1 MTREV
6 TGTMGRATARTS
18 RTTRRIALA
27 VVVPALALTAACGD
41 GDEDEADDAAATAD
55 DATAEASAEPSGD
68 ASAGASD
75 AAAGENLADTVACDA
90 TEGAVIGYSQPLP
103 DPNYEAISATI
114 DNVLAEYGAT
124 QVAVNANLD
133 PGKQISDVQ
142 SLIQQ
147 DVDVILI
154 NPVAPE
160 PVFPAFDAI
169 REAGI
174 PLIAQDT
181 DRGGPFFATVRADNE
196 FAARE
201 GARILSE
208 EVGDGQVVAIN
219 GPEFAEVLVLRN
231 ETFAAAAGELGV
243 NVVDTQVNQQIT
255 PDGARQIADAWV
267 QQYGEDIAG
276 LWAFNDVSAVGAS
289 GAFDPASAPV
299 IVSMNGEPQ
308 AIPLVEQGVITAT
321 WDLQQEKI
329 GQAMAYAAL
338 GAICGVE
345 VPADITVPA
354 LEVNADNVGDWRPLE
369 ERTADPFV
377 IAFEERDGRTY
388 LATE

>member
-1 MTREV
+1 MTGHRSRV
-6 TGTMGRATARTS
+6 TG
-18 RTTRRIALA
+18 RRLAIALA
-27 VVVPALALTAACGD
+27 VPALVITAACGD
-41 GDEDEADDAAATAD
+41 DGDDVDDAAATAED
-55 DATAEASAEPSGD
+55 EVSAEVSEEPSDEASAEG
-68 ASAGASD
+68 SD
-75 AAAGENLADTVACDA
+75 AAAGENLAETVACDA
-90 TEGAVIGYSQPLP
+90 TEGAAIGYSQPLP

-114 DNVLAEYGAT
+114 ENVLAEYGAT
-124 QVAVNANLD
+124 LVPVNANLD

-147 DVDVILI
+147 QVDVVLI

-160 PVFPAFDAI
+160 PVFPAFDAL

-174 PLIAQDT
+174 PIVAQDT
-181 DRGGPFFATVRADNE
+181 DRGGPFFATVRADNV
-196 FAARE
+196 FAAQE
-201 GARILSE
+201 AARILSE
-208 EVGDGQVVAIN
+208 TVPDGQIAVIN

-231 ETFAAAAGELGV
+231 ETFAAAAAELGL
-243 NVVDTQVNQQIT
+243 NVVDTQVNQAIT
-255 PDGARQIADAWV
+255 PDAARQIADAWI
-267 QQYGEDIAG
+267 QQYGSDIAG
-276 LWAFNDVSAVGAS
+276 VWTFNDTSAVGL
-289 GAFDPASAPV
+289 ASAVGEGFEPV

-308 AIPLVEQGVITAT
+308 AIPLVEEGVITAT

-354 LEVNADNVGDWRPLE
+354 LEINTDNVGEWRPLE

-377 IAFEERDGRTY
+377 IGFEERNGTTY